1 MNEDS
6 PPRQNYE
13 DALLGIVGEMS
24 TAMRPQS
31 EAGAAAAP
39 SMDSALEAEL
49 GFDSLTRAEL
59 LTRIEQR
66 FGVSL
71 PEQVLA
77 QADTPRAL
85 LRAVLA
91 ARDLPPGA
99 EASPARRASAAPADA
114 AAQAPDGAATLIEV
128 LRWHLH
134 RHPDRTHIV
143 LHSGDGEDV
152 PITFAQL
159 HRRAGAVAAGL
170 AARGVRAGTTV
181 ALMLPTCAEYFYCF
195 AGILMAGGIPVPL
208 YPPARL
214 AQIGD
219 HLQRHAGIL
228 ANAQAPIL
236 ITVAEARPLAALLKA
251 GTGTL
256 QSVLTPA
263 EVEDAAAA
271 PVHAM
276 LRAHDIALLQYTSGS
291 TGSPKGVVLTHANLL
306 ANLRAMGT
314 ALSVDS
320 RDVFVSW
327 LPLYHDMGL
336 IGAWLG
342 SLYYAFPLVA
352 MSPLTFLARPERWL
366 WAIHQYRGT
375 LSGGP
380 NFAYEL
386 CLHKLA
392 HADLSGL
399 DLSSWRFAFNGAEPV
414 SLQTMRRFTARFARH
429 GLRAQA
435 AAPVYGLAEASVGLT
450 FPPPGREL
458 AADRIDRAAF
468 ARTARAVP
476 AATEGSAV
484 ADERDVMEI
493 PSCGRP
499 LPGHDLRIIDASG
512 RELPERQEGLLQ
524 FRGPSATGGYFRN
537 PEQTRQLFDRG
548 WLNTGDYAYLAGG
561 ELFITGRAK
570 ETIVR
575 GGRNL
580 YPYEVEQ
587 AIGAIPGIRK
597 GCVAVFGCPDPDSG
611 TEHIVV
617 MAETAATDEP
627 ARRALQRQA
636 LKTALDVLGLPPDH
650 VVLVPPHTILKTSS
664 GKIRRAAC
672 RERFQHGGTGLAQA
686 APWLQLAHFGWQA
699 LLPQLRRGR
708 HAAAGLSYAL
718 YAWLLFAAMAP
729 VTCLASVAMHRPA
742 MGWSLSHHAA
752 RLLLRL
758 AAVPW
763 RVQGL
768 ECLPRQRACVLVSNH
783 ASYLDGLMLVAALP
797 MPVCV
802 VAKQELQAQR
812 IPGAYLSSIGAD
824 FVDRFDH
831 VRESEAIERLVAALR
846 DGRSALLFP
855 EGTFGREPGLQR
867 FRSGAFVAAARA
879 GAPVVPVALR
889 GTRSVL
895 RDGQW
900 LPRRGPVSVV
910 IGRPLAPEGQ
920 DWRAAMRLRNAARAE
935 ILHYCGESDALRD
948 ALRDAPR
955 VKAQPARP
963 GLARRLP

>member
-24 TAMRPQS
+24 TAMRPQAES
-31 EAGAAAAP
+31 GAPAAP

-66 FGVSL
+66 FSVSL
-71 PEQVLA
+71 PEQVLV

-99 EASPARRASAAPADA
+99 EEGPARLASPASAEA
-114 AAQAPDGAATLIEV
+114 AAQAPEGAATVTEV

-134 RHPDRTHIV
+134 RHPDHAHII
-143 LHSGDGEDV
+143 LHGGEGADT

-159 HRRAGAVAAGL
+159 HRHACSVAAGL

-181 ALMLPTCAEYFYCF
+181 ALMLPTSAEYFYCF
-195 AGILMAGGIPVPL
+195 TGVLMAGGIPVPL

-236 ITVAEARPLAALLKA
+236 ITVAEARPLATLLKA

-256 QSVLTPA
+256 QSVLTPQ
-263 EVEDAAAA
+263 EVEDTAAA

-276 LRAHDIALLQYTSGS
+276 PGAHDIALLQYTSGS

-306 ANLRAMGT
+306 ANLRAMGL

-342 SLYYAFPLVA
+342 SLYYAFPLVV

-366 WAIHQYRGT
+366 WAIHKYRGT

-386 CLHKLA
+386 CLHRLA
-392 HADLSGL
+392 HADLAGL

-414 SLQTMRRFTARFARH
+414 SLQTMRKFAARFAPH

-450 FPPPGREL
+450 FPPPGRAL
-458 AADRIDRAAF
+458 TADRIDRAAF
-468 ARTARAVP
+468 VHTSRAIP
-476 AATEGSAV
+476 AAADRQDV
-484 ADERDVMEI
+484 AAERDVLEI

-499 LPGHDLRIIDASG
+499 LPGHDIRIVDASG
-512 RELPERQEGLLQ
+512 CELPERREGLLQ
-524 FRGPSATGGYFRN
+524 FRGPSATSGYFRN
-537 PEQTRQLFDRG
+537 PVQTRKLFDHG
-548 WLNTGDYAYLAGG
+548 WLNTGDYGYIADG
-561 ELFITGRAK
+561 ELYVTGRAK

-597 GCVAVFGCPDPDSG
+597 GCVAVFGSPDPDSG

-617 MAETAATDEP
+617 MAETSATDQ
-627 ARRALQRQA
+627 ATRSALQRQA
-636 LKTALDVLGLPPDH
+636 LKTALDILGMPPDH

-672 RERFQHGGTGLAQA
+672 RERFEHGGTGHGQA
-686 APWLQLAHFGWQA
+686 APWLQIARFGWQA

-708 HAAAGLSYAL
+708 HAAAGLSYSL

-742 MGWSLSHHAA
+742 MGWALSHHAA

-763 RVQGL
+763 FVQGL
-768 ECLPRQRACVLVSNH
+768 EHLPRHRACVLVSNH
-783 ASYLDGLMLVAALP
+783 ASYLDGIVLVAALP
-797 MPVCV
+797 LPVCV
-802 VAKQELQAQR
+802 VAKRELQTQR
-812 IPGAYLSSIGAD
+812 IPAAYLSSIGAD
-824 FVDRFDH
+824 FIDRFDN
-831 VRESEAIERLVAALR
+831 VRESEAIERLVAAVR
-846 DGRSALLFP
+846 AGRSVLLFP
-855 EGTFGREPGLQR
+855 EGTFGRESGLQR

-910 IGRPLAPEGQ
+910 IGRPLPPDGQ
-920 DWRAAMRLRNAARAE
+920 DWSAAMRLRNAARAE
-935 ILHYCGESDALRD
+935 ILHYCGEPDALRG
-948 ALRDAPR
+948 
-955 VKAQPARP
+955 KAQV
-963 GLARRLP
+963 ARRLARPLP

>member
-24 TAMRPQS
+24 TAMRPQT
-31 EAGAAAAP
+31 ETGAAAAP

-99 EASPARRASAAPADA
+99 EDAPARLVRPAPADT
-114 AAQAPDGAATLIEV
+114 AAQAPEGAATITDV

-134 RHPDRTHIV
+134 HHADRTHII
-143 LHSGDGEDV
+143 LHSGDGEDT
-152 PITFAQL
+152 PISFAQL
-159 HRRAGAVAAGL
+159 HRRACAVAAGL

-181 ALMLPTCAEYFYCF
+181 ALMLPTSAEYFYCF
-195 AGILMAGGIPVPL
+195 TGILLAGGIPVPL

-228 ANAQAPIL
+228 ANAQAPVL
-236 ITVAEARPLAALLKA
+236 ITVAEARPLATLLKA

-256 QSVLTPA
+256 HSVLTPQ
-263 EVEDAAAA
+263 EVEDTAAA

-314 ALSVDS
+314 ALSADS

-366 WAIHQYRGT
+366 WAIHKYRGT

-386 CLHKLA
+386 CLHRLA
-392 HADLSGL
+392 QADLSGL

-414 SLQTMRRFTARFARH
+414 SLQTMRKFTARFARH

-450 FPPPGREL
+450 FPPPGRNL
-458 AADRIDRAAF
+458 TADLIDRAAF
-468 ARTARAVP
+468 VRTSRAVP
-476 AATEGSAV
+476 AKADGSHV
-484 ADERDVMEI
+484 AGERDTMEI

-499 LPGHDLRIIDASG
+499 LPGHELRIVDASG
-512 RELPERQEGLLQ
+512 CELPERQEGLLQ
-524 FRGPSATGGYFRN
+524 FRGPSATSGYFRN
-537 PEQTRQLFDRG
+537 PAQTRQLFDRG
-548 WLNTGDYAYLAGG
+548 WLNTGDYAYIADG

-587 AIGAIPGIRK
+587 AIGAMPGIRK
-597 GCVAVFGCPDPDSG
+597 GCVAVFGSPDPDSG

-627 ARRALQRQA
+627 ARRALQRQV
-636 LKTALDVLGLPPDH
+636 LKTALDVLGMPPDH

-672 RERFQHGGTGLAQA
+672 RERFEHGGTGLGEA
-686 APWLQLAHFGWQA
+686 APWLQIARFGWQA

-708 HAAAGLSYAL
+708 HAAAGLSYSL

-742 MGWSLSHHAA
+742 MGWALSHHAA

-763 RVQGL
+763 FVQGL
-768 ECLPRQRACVLVSNH
+768 EHLPRNRACVLVSNH
-783 ASYLDGLMLVAALP
+783 ASYLDGIVLIAAMP
-797 MPVCV
+797 VPVCV
-802 VAKQELQAQR
+802 VAKRELQGQR

-824 FVDRFDH
+824 FIDRFDN
-831 VRESEAIERLVAALR
+831 VRESEAIERLVTAVRA
-846 DGRSALLFP
+846 GRSALLFP

-867 FRSGAFVAAARA
+867 FRSGAFLAAARA
-879 GAPVVPVALR
+879 GAPVVPIALR

-900 LPRRGPVSVV
+900 LPRRGPISVV
-910 IGRPLAPEGQ
+910 IGRPLPPDGQ
-920 DWRAAMRLRNAARAE
+920 DWPAAMRLRNAARAE
-935 ILHYCGESDALRD
+935 ILHYCGEPDALR
-948 ALRDAPR
+948 A
-955 VKAQPARP
+955 KAQPARP
-963 GLARRLP
+963 PLARQLP